1 MIDFLVLA
9 LLGGIGVALT
19 AAPLGAFVVW
29 QRLAYFG
36 DTLAHASL
44 LGVAF
49 GLLLTVNIQ
58 LTIIV
63 SCLGVAVLLVLLQGQ
78 SYLPSDTLLGIISHS
93 SLALGLVF
101 VSIFDTGR
109 LDLTLYLLGDILS
122 TSQDDVVMIFIVF
135 VIVSLLTWKFWRQ
148 LLAITVNEEIAQVE
162 GVSVKQIRLLLL
174 FMLALVIAVAIKV
187 VGVLLITA
195 LLIIP
200 AATARYLSTSPAQMV
215 FIGAILGCVSV
226 FGGLASSFI
235 WDTPAGPSIVVSAS
249 VLFLLTVSVKN
260 RTA

>member
-9 LLGGIGVALT
+9 LVGGLGVALT

-49 GLLLTVNIQ
+49 GLLLTINIQ
-58 LTIIV
+58 LTIII
-63 SCLGVAVLLVLLQGQ
+63 SCLSVAILLVLLQGQ
-78 SYLPSDTLLGIISHS
+78 RYLPSDTLLGIISHS

-101 VSIFDTGR
+101 VSVFDTGR

-122 TSQDDVVMIFIVF
+122 TSQEDVIMIFTVF
-135 VIVSLLTWKFWRQ
+135 LIVSLLTWKFWRQ

-162 GVSVKQIRLLLL
+162 GVPVKQIRLLLL

-200 AATARYLSTSPAQMV
+200 AATARYLSTSPTQMV
-215 FIGAILGCVSV
+215 FVGGVLGCLSV
-226 FGGLASSFI
+226 FGGLTSSFL
-235 WDTPAGPSIVVSAS
+235 WDTPAGPSIVVCAS
-249 VLFLLTVSVKN
+249 VLFLLIILIKK
-260 RTA
+260 RAA

>member
-1 MIDFLVLA
+1 MIDFLLLA
-9 LLGGIGVALT
+9 LLAGIGVALT

-49 GLLLTVNIQ
+49 GLLLTINIQ
-58 LTIIV
+58 FTIII
-63 SCLGVAVLLVLLQGQ
+63 SCLSVAILLVLLQGQ
-78 SYLPSDTLLGIISHS
+78 HYLPSDTLLGIISHS

-101 VSIFDTGR
+101 VSIFNTGR

-122 TSQDDVVMIFIVF
+122 TSQNDVIMIFIVF
-135 VIVSLLTWKFWRQ
+135 TVVSLLTWKFWRQ
-148 LLAITVNEEIAQVE
+148 LLAITVNEQIAQVE
-162 GVSVKQIRLLLL
+162 GVPVKQIRLLLL

-200 AATARYLSTSPAQMV
+200 AATARYLSTSPTQMV
-215 FIGAILGCVSV
+215 FIGGLLGCLSV
-226 FGGLASSFI
+226 CGGIAGSFL
-235 WDTPAGPSIVVSAS
+235 WDTPAGPSIVVCAS
-249 VLFLLTVSVKN
+249 GIFLLTILIKKRFV
-260 RTA
+260 